1 MSAARARRLRP
12 HIDYTHQLS
21 IPLSTPS
28 SRPQLNAS
36 FARFERETSNII
48 PKGSVFNPEFAML
61 FLGKLKLESR
71 ERINAF
77 SKHLH
82 NMPVHEMLR
91 VAAVSAVKGRPSF
104 PDHAYQHEPLSLGVA
119 SKLDYPPL
127 KVDISGMNSPNG
139 DSSTRILVAMV
150 VDRTHRL
157 EHFKHMILK
166 SLFKAGFQATAPV
179 ASPITTTL
187 MMTRLAL
194 WWVKNTDPKTGRSK
208 AATPP
213 LVDAS
218 DLIQGWNDFE
228 WATNVQLEKMCIYR
242 LGVMER
248 LPGGEARQKQPVEVD
263 SIKLP
268 GFHES
273 NSISKSS

>member
-1 MSAARARRLRP
+1 MSAARTRGLRAYK
-12 HIDYTHQLS
+12 DFTHHLN
-21 IPLSTPS
+21 IPLVTPS

-36 FARFERETSNII
+36 FARFERETSDII

-71 ERINAF
+71 ERINAC

-91 VAAVSAVKGRPSF
+91 VAAVSAVRGPSSF
-104 PDHAYQHEPLSLGVA
+104 SDHAYQHEPLSLGVA
-119 SKLDYPPL
+119 SRLDYPPL
-127 KVDISGMNSPNG
+127 KVDISGIHAPNG
-139 DSSTRILVAMV
+139 DSSTRILVANV

-157 EHFKHMILK
+157 EHFKHIILK
-166 SLFKAGFQATAPV
+166 SLFKAGFQATASV

-194 WWVKNTDPKTGRSK
+194 WWVKNTYDPKTGRST
-208 AATPP
+208 APTPP

-228 WATNVQLEKMCIYR
+228 WATNVQLEKLCIHK
-242 LGVMER
+242 LGIMER
-248 LPGGEARQKQPVEVD
+248 LPGGGARQKQLVEVD
-263 SIKLP
+263 SIMLP
-268 GFHES
+268 
-273 NSISKSS
+273 